1 MSAKTTALA
10 IRINGEIIES
20 NFPAF
25 KAAALA
31 TISDMNFE
39 LLNEG
44 DFTKAK
50 ENIKSLK
57 ITEDALVEVKDG
69 VLKQMDD
76 VYALMGEIDE
86 IGNAAR
92 ECRLAKSKEVK
103 KRDAEI
109 KERIVN
115 DALATIDHPKREK
128 FRPDITESLKRKK
141 TFETMGQG
149 AKKAAQAI
157 NDRINATR
165 SVLEEFADVNGT
177 KMILDA
183 SELEL
188 SLAGSVEFE
197 LKHRLEKQRDEE
209 EKQELRLKAALV
221 QKELDEQAKKDPE
234 VLAPTPE
241 PLPVPPKIES
251 IPVGN
256 AAKEALETPEEEA
269 LRALT
274 SLESLFPPIKQLR
287 ANLKHKANREHWQAF
302 ADGLT
307 QLYLSLKN
315 STK

>member
-1 MSAKTTALA
+1 MSDQTTALA

-31 TISDMNFE
+31 TIEDMNFE

-57 ITEDALVEVKDG
+57 ITEAALVEVKDG

-103 KRDAEI
+103 RRDAEI
-109 KERIVN
+109 KEQIVD

-128 FRPDITESLKRKK
+128 FRGDIVESLKRKK

-157 NDRINATR
+157 NERIDATR
-165 SVLEEFADVNGT
+165 SVLEEFINVNGT
-177 KMILDA
+177 KLILDA

-197 LKHRLEKQRDEE
+197 LKRRLEKQRDEE

-234 VLAPTPE
+234 
-241 PLPVPPKIES
+241 PLPAPPKIES

-269 LRALT
+269 LRALA
-274 SLESLFPPIKQLR
+274 SLEGLFPPIKALR
-287 ANLKHKANREHWQAF
+287 ANLKHKVNRENWQVF

-307 QLYLSLKN
+307 PLYLALKN
-315 STK
+315 STR